1 VRKEM
6 DVLGAKDDRKFELE
20 CRAGKAGHGLARI
33 LFASKS
39 ANESEWMGLRRF
51 GIQLAS
57 TRRKTRCGNLVIRVL
72 VFGLRGSGG
81 RWSSEQNQ
89 GASARVRNVPA
100 HSWIVCS

>member
-1 VRKEM
+1 MYSVRKMIASSRWNAEQVRR
-6 DVLGAKDDRKFELE
+6 DSY
-20 CRAGKAGHGLARI
+20 GLARI